1 MFKRLTRREE
11 DPTTRWFG
19 RFYANH
25 ERMLW
30 RLGDLDWDH
39 IDRSL
44 LDAQTIAAVHGAM
57 LVESH
62 NPVFAATL
70 LAKFRHNFDMAGFLA
85 IWTYEEYKHFAGL
98 RTYLEATES
107 VPAEALASE
116 LKVTRAGD
124 WLIPDH
130 YTDLMMASYAML
142 QELVTGIFYK
152 GFAQN
157 VREPVLKQ
165 LLTLVGKDEYRHCQ
179 YYFEFAKEALDA
191 DRSRLKEV
199 DEMLLDFEM
208 PGPSFVP
215 NYQQHGDAM
224 LAASCPGPGA
234 FREVMGKLS
243 NLVGKWHLV
252 QLAADS
258 TYRQRVQ
265 ENWGVDARQMLAMT

>member
-30 RLGDLDWDH
+30 KLGDLDWDH
-39 IDRSL
+39 IDRSQ
-44 LDAQTIAAVHGAM
+44 LDAPTLAAVRAAM

-62 NPVFAATL
+62 NPVFASTL
-70 LAKFRHNFDMAGFLA
+70 LGKFRHNFEMAGFLA

-98 RTYLEATES
+98 RAYLEATDAM
-107 VPAEALASE
+107 PAEALSAE
-116 LKVTRAGD
+116 LKVTRAGE
-124 WLIPDH
+124 WIIPDH

-152 GFAQN
+152 GFAQR
-157 VREPVLKQ
+157 VQEPVLKQ
-165 LLTLVGKDEYRHCQ
+165 LLVLIGKDEYRHHQQ
-179 YYFEFAKEALDA
+179 YFDFCKQILDA
-191 DRSRLKEV
+191 DRSRMSEV
-199 DEMLLDFEM
+199 DAMLLEFEM

-224 LAASCPGPGA
+224 LAAACVGNAA
-234 FREVMGKLS
+234 FREVLGKLS
-243 NLVGKWHLV
+243 NLLGKWHIM
-252 QLAADS
+252 QLAANS
-258 TYRQRVQ
+258 TYRQRLQ
-265 ENWGVDARQMLAMT
+265 ENWGVDAKQILAAT